1 LVYLF
6 INYLEIEIFEME
18 IINVMEFTNILSLG
32 INGLLAELNVRQ
44 IGHYTCTVEQRTSAN
59 MQQCLDPNH
68 VSRLYN

>member
-1 LVYLF
+1 
-6 INYLEIEIFEME
+6 MK
-18 IINVMEFTNILSLG
+18 IIIVSIGNSKFLG
-32 INGLLAELNVRQ
+32 RNGLLAELNVRQ